1 MLLPPLQHP
10 SFSRATT
17 DTPQSLKLTAKCY
30 AGIAS
35 YGELWGAPRVSP
47 VKETANPTQS
57 PAMSRASALPT
68 LAISLALLFP
78 TMSNRFYT

>member
-1 MLLPPLQHP
+1 MLLPPLQHL
-10 SFSRATT
+10 SFFRATS
-17 DTPQSLKLTAKCY
+17 DTQRSLNLTAKCY

-47 VKETANPTQS
+47 EKETANPTQS

-68 LAISLALLFP
+68 LVISQRPFS